1 MVKQIIESWI
11 LLEMINVSE
20 LPSLTE
26 KLNSKKIKNKRTINS
41 VVPLSQSKC
50 YEEIQLKNPEKDN
63 VQYRYYMN
71 NYTNTEIVTLLRSF
85 FKSKEEIINKSNQL
99 CYSFSFDT
107 NDKGE
112 YMEESLKIPH
122 VQLIVDDIRSEEHT
136 SELQSRGHLVCR
148 L

>member
-1 MVKQIIESWI
+1 HIFMVKQVIESWS
-11 LLEMINVSE
+11 LLELINPGE

-26 KLNSKKIKNKRTINS
+26 KLDSKKIKNKRKFNR

-50 YEEIQLKNPEKDN
+50 YEEILLKNPEIDN

-71 NYTNTEIVTLLRSF
+71 NYTNTDLVTLLRSF
-85 FKSKEEIINKSNQL
+85 FKNKEEIINKSNQL

-112 YMEESLKIPH
+112 YIEDSLKIPH
-122 VQLIVDDIRSEEHT
+122 VQLIVDDIK
-136 SELQSRGHLVCR
+136 R
-148 L
+148 LNKISYH